1 MHIGVKGNCIYFVYP
16 PTESNIT
23 CINNYVI
30 ETAVKDALG
39 AAGVTIYQDAL
50 LAQWN
55 DGQDPDPIHSACF
68 TTSTKPFRLEC
79 SVSPSLWTA
88 LTVRSARALTSQ
100 GFGTPKDF
108 CGALTAVDLGHVF
121 KLFRLSF
128 TSSKKCL
135 PTWLLNKTIYYYH
148 YLLLLFGVLPGP
160 TRQFPQ
166 EISCEAELRQRTD
179 WII

>member
-79 SVSPSLWTA
+79 SVSPSL
-88 LTVRSARALTSQ
+88 
-100 GFGTPKDF
+100 
-108 CGALTAVDLGHVF
+108 
-121 KLFRLSF
+121 
-128 TSSKKCL
+128 
-135 PTWLLNKTIYYYH
+135 
-148 YLLLLFGVLPGP
+148 
-160 TRQFPQ
+160 
-166 EISCEAELRQRTD
+166 
-179 WII
+179 